1 MVEPNENDEF
11 IENELIAMNKDGKSF
26 SFILK
31 QRKDGLPFIDKKGE
45 KVIATFLK
53 KKEVTKQMGK
63 TLRYFKKYDY
73 SFQKIVDDPWLPQLD
88 LIYFKIKDENSE
100 ENYIY
105 LSYQTIGE
113 IMVLFNTYTHTN
125 FPTLYSHHEIDFIR
139 PKTMS
144 RLLDYVIEKLEID
157 KLKNK
162 DVEFIFRRLKQLSD
176 EGYYL
181 AFDED

>member
-1 MVEPNENDEF
+1 MIKSNENDKFVEKKF
-11 IENELIAMNKDGKSF
+11 VAIDKNGNEISCTM
-26 SFILK
+26 K

-45 KVIATFLK
+45 KVIATFLA

-63 TLRYFKKYDY
+63 ALRYFKQYDY

-88 LIYFKIKDENSE
+88 LTYFKIKDENSE

-157 KLKNK
+157 KLKNEN
-162 DVEFIFRRLKQLSD
+162 VEFIFRRLKQLSD

>member
-1 MVEPNENDEF
+1 MFESNENDKF
-11 IENELIAMNKDGKSF
+11 IENGFMAMNKDGKSF

-45 KVIATFLK
+45 KVIATFLV

-63 TLRYFKKYDY
+63 ALRYFKQYDY

-88 LIYFKIKDENSE
+88 LTYFEIKDENSE

-125 FPTLYSHHEIDFIR
+125 FPTLYSHHEIDFIN
-139 PKTMS
+139 PKQMG
-144 RLLDYVIEKLEID
+144 RLLNNIINSLEVD
-157 KLKNK
+157 KLKDK
-162 DVEFIFRRLKQLSD
+162 DVEFILSRLKQLSD